1 MSNLATP
8 TIAVNDDVVEIKPNS
23 WSFKPGRGDYSVRT
37 QQAGGVATVVANKN
51 AETQMSVAKFVM
63 LTTATSWDL
72 VQSWLDARENGGV
85 TIDAFDGSINLAFRN
100 MILVTEP
107 EISTG
112 SEGEIELEFQGP
124 PISN

>member
-1 MSNLATP
+1 MGNLASP
-8 TIAVNDDVVEIKPNS
+8 TVAVNDDVIEIKPNS
-23 WSFKPGRGDYSVRT
+23 FSWKAGRGDYTVRT

-51 AETQMSVAKFVM
+51 AETQMSMCKFVL
-63 LTTATSWDL
+63 LTTATSWDQL
-72 VQSWLDARENGGV
+72 QTWLDARENGGV

-100 MILVTEP
+100 MILVSEP